1 MALPAISN
9 LARPLPSYREQAG
22 VIARDL
28 FSRFF
33 IAPDLM
39 PAGMGGGRRQAGAGE
54 ARRARLIC
62 DYIAGMT
69 DRYAPP
75 SIAGFLTKPRNC
87 SSAPER
93 KKADSCLG
101 SVGCCSVRSSSVN

>member
-9 LARPLPSYREQAG
+9 LERPLPSYREQAG

-39 PAGMGGGRRQAGAGE
+39 PAEWVEAAARAGAGE
-54 ARRARLIC
+54 ARHARLVC
-62 DYIAGMT
+62 DYIEGLI
-69 DRYAPP
+69 RFP
-75 SIAGFLTKPRNC
+75 GN
-87 SSAPER
+87 
-93 KKADSCLG
+93 
-101 SVGCCSVRSSSVN
+101 